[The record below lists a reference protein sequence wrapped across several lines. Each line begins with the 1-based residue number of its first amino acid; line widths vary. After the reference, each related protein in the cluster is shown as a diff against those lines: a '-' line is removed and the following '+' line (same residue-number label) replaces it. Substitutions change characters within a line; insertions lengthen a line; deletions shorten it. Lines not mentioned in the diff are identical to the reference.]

1 MATATFRFSRKSV
14 VPTGVEAS
22 SIAFLSG
29 RVMTWRW
36 IFEAKPGKRRWVGT
50 TLKENSPA
58 LGF

>member
-1 MATATFRFSRKSV
+1 MATATLRSSRKSV

-22 SIAFLSG
+22 SIVFLSG

-36 IFEAKPGKRRWVGT
+36 IFEANPGKRRVGT